1 MDYQET
7 FAKFGHDV
15 RNGIAEITT
24 YIWLINGTIQR
35 TENLTLSEEAQKLLN
50 QLKEISDSLKAI
62 AQETSD
68 ISITAQTTGGVSD
81 RLFSQSFASVES
93 RTRQHLDSIQTTGE
107 TFRSALNTL
116 KIEAKIFELID
127 GLMNSTAGVYTVF
140 EGYASL
146 KAN

>member
-7 FAKFGHDV
+7 FAQFGHDV

-50 QLKEISDSLKAI
+50 QLKEISDALKAI

-81 RLFSQSFASVES
+81 RLFSQSFASLES
-93 RTRQHLDSIQTTGE
+93 RTRQHLEAIQTTGAD
-107 TFRSALNTL
+107 FRAALKAL
-116 KIEAKIFELID
+116 KIDDKMFELID
-127 GLMNSTAGVYTVF
+127 GLMDSTAGVYKVF

-146 KAN
+146 KVS